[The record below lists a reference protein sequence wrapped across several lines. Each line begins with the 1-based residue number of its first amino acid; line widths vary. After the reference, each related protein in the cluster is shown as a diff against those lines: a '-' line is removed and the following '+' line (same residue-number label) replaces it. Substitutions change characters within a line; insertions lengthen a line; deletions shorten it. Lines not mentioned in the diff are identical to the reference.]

1 MGKAS
6 CSFDGAWPVV
16 ELQRD
21 LSRNGAAVVPVCGR
35 TCITRGLPVAS
46 ESLVVQ
52 NRDQGCAK
60 IIRVILRGFGGLDA
74 GWAGEEVLFER
85 GRLGFIRD
93 HAEVVAF
100 EVLIGKW
107 LTQSIGC

>member
-52 NRDQGCAK
+52 NRDQGCATSALGTIDPPVLSK
-60 IIRVILRGFGGLDA
+60 SDPGIL
-74 GWAGEEVLFER
+74 
-85 GRLGFIRD
+85 
-93 HAEVVAF
+93 
-100 EVLIGKW
+100 
-107 LTQSIGC
+107 T

>member
-1 MGKAS
+1 
-6 CSFDGAWPVV
+6 
-16 ELQRD
+16 
-21 LSRNGAAVVPVCGR
+21 
-35 TCITRGLPVAS
+35 
-46 ESLVVQ
+46 
-52 NRDQGCAK
+52 
-60 IIRVILRGFGGLDA
+60 
-74 GWAGEEVLFER
+74 VLFER